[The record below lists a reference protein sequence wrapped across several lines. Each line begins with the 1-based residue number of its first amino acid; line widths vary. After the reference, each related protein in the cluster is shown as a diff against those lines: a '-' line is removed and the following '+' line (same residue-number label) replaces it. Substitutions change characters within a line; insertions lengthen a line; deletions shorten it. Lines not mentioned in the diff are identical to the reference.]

1 MMNEALNNKTILLF
15 DGYCNL
21 CQSSVQFVL
30 KHEKKPEIYFTS
42 LQSEIGIQLLNH
54 YGINSNE
61 VDSLVLIE
69 NNKAFAKSSAALRT
83 LKYLKGLYPLGFGF
97 VIIPEFI
104 RNTVYDYIAKNRYK
118 WYGKTE
124 SCMVPD
130 KDLMKRFL

>member
-1 MMNEALNNKTILLF
+1 MNEAINNKTILLF

-30 KHEKKPEIYFTS
+30 RHEKKPELYFTS
-42 LQSEIGIQLLNH
+42 LQSEIGIQLLKH
-54 YGINSNE
+54 YSINPNE

-69 NNKAFAKSSAALRT
+69 NNTAFIKSSAALR
-83 LKYLKGLYPLGFGF
+83 LAKYLKGAYPIAFAF
-97 VIIPEFI
+97 IIIPAFV
-104 RNTVYDYIAKNRYK
+104 RNSVYDFIAKNRYK
-118 WYGKTE
+118 WYGKQD